1 MYLLETKRY
10 LMKLL
15 TILFTTFILA
25 LLATRIFQNDWNFL
39 FSGNLGMA
47 VFIIFTG
54 FSHFKFQKGMAMM
67 IPDFIPAKLFW
78 VYFTG
83 IIEVAAGIGLMIPS
97 IRELTAI
104 LLIVFYVLVF
114 IANINSSRKK
124 INIFKADF
132 TGPGMTYL
140 YKERI
145 PMQIILIVWTWYFGI
160 YLN

>member
-1 MYLLETKRY
+1 
-10 LMKLL
+10 MKLL
-15 TILFTTFILA
+15 TILFTTFVLS
-25 LLATRIFQNDWNFL
+25 LVATKIFQGDWNFL

-145 PMQIILIVWTWYFGI
+145 PMQIILILWTWYFGI

>member
-1 MYLLETKRY
+1 
-10 LMKLL
+10 MKLL
-15 TILFTTFILA
+15 TILFGTFILA
-25 LLATRIFQNDWNFL
+25 LLATFIFQGKPDFL

-54 FSHFKFQKGMAMM
+54 LSHFKFQKGMALM
-67 IPDFIPAKLFW
+67 IPDFVPGKMFW
-78 VYFTG
+78 VYATG
-83 IIEVAAGIGLMIPS
+83 VIEIAAGIGLMIPS

-114 IANINSSRKK
+114 IANINSSKKK
-124 INIFKADF
+124 INIFKADY
-132 TGPGMTYL
+132 TGPGMAYL

-145 PMQIILIVWTWYFGI
+145 PMQLILIAWTWYFGI

>member
-1 MYLLETKRY
+1 
-10 LMKLL
+10 MKLL
-15 TILFTTFILA
+15 TILFVTFVLG
-25 LLATRIFQNDWNFL
+25 LLSTKIFQGDWNFL

-47 VFIIFTG
+47 AFIIFTG
-54 FSHFKFQKGMAMM
+54 LAHFKFQKGMAMM
-67 IPDFIPAKLFW
+67 IPRFIPGKMFW

-83 IIEVAAGIGLMIPS
+83 GLEIAAGIGLMIPA
-97 IRELTAI
+97 IRELTSV

-114 IANINSSRKK
+114 MANINSSRKN

-132 TGPGMTYL
+132 SGPGMAYL

-145 PMQIILIVWTWYFGI
+145 PMQLILLAWTWYFGI

>member
-1 MYLLETKRY
+1 
-10 LMKLL
+10 MKLL

-25 LLATRIFQNDWNFL
+25 LFSTRIFQEDWNFV

-78 VYFTG
+78 VYITG
-83 IIEVAAGIGLMIPS
+83 IIEIAAGIGLMIPS

-132 TGPGMTYL
+132 TGPGMAYL